1 MFTLPRTMNVCLVGP
16 HPPRDLEL
24 QTLLLSLSVGV
35 QRLLCISLI
44 IMMKP
49 FSWTN

>member
-1 MFTLPRTMNVCLVGP
+1 MLTLPRTMNVCLVGP
-16 HPPRDLEL
+16 HLPHDLEL
-24 QTLLLSLSVGV
+24 QTLLLTLSMGV

-44 IMMKP
+44 IMMKS